1 MSESSKFNPTPEQ
14 QKIIDNEGNTLIHSV
29 ISQDDP
35 TKDDNFRLNL
45 VKLLVKNGHDVTV
58 IDNLIKGKKENLSQ
72 VIEKIKFLNLD
83 IRDYQELR
91 KNLKNID
98 GVFHQAAL
106 TIVQD
111 SFERPEEYHE
121 VNVLGTENI
130 FKLANENNFKVVYA
144 SSSSVYGHKKNM
156 PIKEDAKREPINP
169 YGQTKLDDEYL
180 FEKYS
185 KDGTKI
191 IGLRYFNIFG
201 KGQTLEYAGVI
212 TKFLDRISQKKPPII
227 FGDGTQIRDFIFV
240 GDIVKANLLA
250 MESQV
255 SSSLV
260 NVGTGNAVTVLE
272 LANMM
277 LKISGLNV
285 EPFFDKPLE
294 GDIEKSQADITLAKK
309 ILNWEPRKKL
319 SDWLE
324 EVL

>member
-1 MSESSKFNPTPEQ
+1 MRYVVTGGAGFVGS
-14 QKIIDNEGNTLIHSV
+14 H
-29 ISQDDP
+29 
-35 TKDDNFRLNL
+35 L

-144 SSSSVYGHKKNM
+144 SSSSVYGHKEVT

-169 YGQTKLDDEYL
+169 YGKTKLDDEYL

-185 KDGTKI
+185 KEGTKI

-212 TKFLDRISQKKPPII
+212 TKFLDRINQKKPPII
-227 FGDGTQIRDFIFV
+227 FGDGSQLRDFISV
-240 GDIVKANLLA
+240 EDIVKANLAA
-250 MESQV
+250 MQSKI
-255 SSSLV
+255 SNLLV
-260 NVGTGNAVTVLE
+260 NVGTGNAITILE
-272 LANMM
+272 LVNMIIE
-277 LKISGLNV
+277 ISRL
-285 EPFFDKPLE
+285 EMKPIFETALE
-294 GDIEKSQADITLAKK
+294 GDIKKSQADISLVTKSFNWKAKK
-309 ILNWEPRKKL
+309 DLREWLMEIL
-319 SDWLE
+319 
-324 EVL
+324 